1 MKPPGPYLR
10 GNVLPT
16 VVVVS
21 VLLLTALL
29 GLVMLWEQESL
40 LFARS
45 LRLRQARAD
54 VESAYALYRLHPGLG
69 ALTALEGYL
78 LYDSLPRSRVFLDA
92 TPWGLRGRA
101 GPNGRFAAARLPTVR
116 GGTGC
121 WEYVFLR

>member
-40 LFARS
+40 LYARN
-45 LRLRQARAD
+45 LRLAQAQDTFVAFWED
-54 VESAYALYRLHPGLG
+54 GSGNG
-69 ALTALEGYL
+69 
-78 LYDSLPRSRVFLDA
+78 PR
-92 TPWGLRGRA
+92 
-101 GPNGRFAAARLPTVR
+101 
-116 GGTGC
+116 
-121 WEYVFLR
+121 E